1 MNESFEVLPF
11 GAAVQNQWGQEWEQE
26 WQQEWEQEDEGE
38 GEAEWEDE
46 RWRGAGGGRGRGG
59 RLRPRPPLRGPRR
72 PVPPR
77 YRGWGSYPV
86 AYPVLYPAPQP
97 APQPEP
103 WNDQDDS
110 PGADDGDGDGQD
122 EVPPVLAATLGRVR
136 EAAGLHYQSVG
147 KLVQAVGNAKAIGPG
162 LYLIEFDTK
171 DGRRAYSGQTDDLR
185 RRLKQHHLC
194 GKMMGLDLSGHEVYV
209 APLKSAEQRR
219 LVEKSIHADMFTHR
233 RGVLTNQRR
242 ELEMAVMG
250 ELWG

>member
-11 GAAVQNQWGQEWEQE
+11 GAAVQNEWEQE
-26 WQQEWEQEDEGE
+26 WEWEWE
-38 GEAEWEDE
+38 GEAEEEQEWEDE

-86 AYPVLYPAPQP
+86 AYPVLYPVPQPAPQP

-103 WNDQDDS
+103 WNAQDDG
-110 PGADDGDGDGQD
+110 PGADDSDGDGDGQG

-136 EAAGLHYQSVG
+136 EAAGLNYQSVG
-147 KLVQAVGNAKAIGPG
+147 KLAQAVSNTNATGAG
-162 LYLIEFDTK
+162 LYLIEFDTN

-194 GKMMGLDLSGHEVYV
+194 GKMMGLDLAGHEVYV

-242 ELEMAVMG
+242 ELEVAVMG
-250 ELWG
+250 ELWA

>member
-11 GAAVQNQWGQEWEQE
+11 GAAVQNEWEQE
-26 WQQEWEQEDEGE
+26 WEWEWE
-38 GEAEWEDE
+38 GEAEEEQEWEDE

-86 AYPVLYPAPQP
+86 AYPVLYPAQQPAPQP

-103 WNDQDDS
+103 WNDQDDG
-110 PGADDGDGDGQD
+110 PGADDSDGDGDGQG
-122 EVPPVLAATLGRVR
+122 EVPQVLAATLGRVR
-136 EAAGLHYQSVG
+136 EAAGLNYQSVG
-147 KLVQAVGNAKAIGPG
+147 KLAQAVSNTNATGAG
-162 LYLIEFDTK
+162 LYLIEFDTR

-194 GKMMGLDLSGHEVYV
+194 GKMMGLDLAGHEVYV

-242 ELEMAVMG
+242 ELEVAVMG
-250 ELWG
+250 ELWA

>member
-11 GAAVQNQWGQEWEQE
+11 GAAVQNEWGQEWEQE
-26 WQQEWEQEDEGE
+26 WEREGE
-38 GEAEWEDE
+38 GEEEWEDE

-97 APQPEP
+97 EP
-103 WNDQDDS
+103 WNDPDAGQD
-110 PGADDGDGDGQD
+110 ADEGDGDGQG

-136 EAAGLHYQSVG
+136 EAAGLNYQSVG
-147 KLVQAVGNAKAIGPG
+147 KLAQAVSNAQATGAG

-209 APLKSAEQRR
+209 APLKSATQRR

-242 ELEMAVMG
+242 ELEVAVMG
-250 ELWG
+250 ETWG

>member
-11 GAAVQNQWGQEWEQE
+11 GAAVQNEWEQE
-26 WQQEWEQEDEGE
+26 WEWEWE
-38 GEAEWEDE
+38 GEAEEEQEWEDE

-86 AYPVLYPAPQP
+86 AYPVLYPVPQPAPQP

-103 WNDQDDS
+103 WNDQDDG
-110 PGADDGDGDGQD
+110 PGADDSDGDGDAQG

-136 EAAGLHYQSVG
+136 EAAGLNYQPVG
-147 KLVQAVGNAKAIGPG
+147 KLAQAVSNTNATGAG
-162 LYLIEFDTK
+162 LYLIEFDTR

-194 GKMMGLDLSGHEVYV
+194 GKMMGLDLAGHEVYV

-242 ELEMAVMG
+242 ELEVAVMG
-250 ELWG
+250 ELWA

>member
-11 GAAVQNQWGQEWEQE
+11 GAAVQNEWGQE
-26 WQQEWEQEDEGE
+26 WQQEWESEWEGEDEGE
-38 GEAEWEDE
+38 EEWEDE
-46 RWRGAGGGRGRGG
+46 RWRGAGGGRGRAG

-103 WNDQDDS
+103 WNDRDDS
-110 PGADDGDGDGQD
+110 PGADEGDGDGQG

-136 EAAGLHYQSVG
+136 EAAGLNYQPVG
-147 KLVQAVGNAKAIGPG
+147 KLAQAVGNAKATGAG

-219 LVEKSIHADMFTHR
+219 LVEKSIHTDMFTHR

-250 ELWG
+250 EMWV

>member
-11 GAAVQNQWGQEWEQE
+11 GAAVQNEWGQEWEQE
-26 WQQEWEQEDEGE
+26 WEREDEGE
-38 GEAEWEDE
+38 EEWEDE

-97 APQPEP
+97 EP
-103 WNDQDDS
+103 WNDPDAGQD
-110 PGADDGDGDGQD
+110 ADDGDGDGQG

-136 EAAGLHYQSVG
+136 EAAGLNYQSVG
-147 KLVQAVGNAKAIGPG
+147 KLAQAVSNAQATGAG
-162 LYLIEFDTK
+162 LYLIEFDTR

-209 APLKSAEQRR
+209 APLKSATQRR

-242 ELEMAVMG
+242 ELEVAVMG
-250 ELWG
+250 ETWG

>member
-11 GAAVQNQWGQEWEQE
+11 GAAVQSEWGQEWEQE
-26 WQQEWEQEDEGE
+26 WEREDEGE
-38 GEAEWEDE
+38 EEWEDE

-97 APQPEP
+97 EP
-103 WNDQDDS
+103 WNDPDAGQD
-110 PGADDGDGDGQD
+110 ADDGDGDGQG

-136 EAAGLHYQSVG
+136 EAAGLNYQSVG
-147 KLVQAVGNAKAIGPG
+147 KLAQAVSNAQATGAG
-162 LYLIEFDTK
+162 LYLIEFDTR

-209 APLKSAEQRR
+209 APLKSATQRR

-242 ELEMAVMG
+242 ELEVAVMG
-250 ELWG
+250 ETWG